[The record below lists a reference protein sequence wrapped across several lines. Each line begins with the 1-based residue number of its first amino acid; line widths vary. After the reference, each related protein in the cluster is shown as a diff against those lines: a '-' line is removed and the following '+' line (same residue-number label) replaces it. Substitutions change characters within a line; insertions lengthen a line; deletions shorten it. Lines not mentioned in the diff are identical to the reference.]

1 MDSPNRITKKR
12 KTGMNTSVA
21 TAISNNTTSNNEL
34 YSNINSIEDLINV
47 AKNNKKRR
55 NADFM
60 RLKTLLPELEKLN
73 RMIGMKELKK
83 SITFQI
89 LYYLQDLGSND
100 MLHTVIEGPPGC
112 GKTVVAEIL
121 AKIYLKLSFL
131 DNDTFKVAKRSDL
144 IGEYLGQTS
153 AKTQRLINKCIGG
166 VLFIDEAYSLGNREG
181 RDSYSKECIDTI
193 VANLAEKRRFV
204 CIIAGYKK
212 ELEDCF
218 FSVNPGLR
226 RRFPWVY
233 TIVEYSPTE
242 LSEIFEKQV
251 KEGDWY
257 IEPSAKQKLP
267 KFFEERKKYFP
278 HFGGDTET
286 LFAKV
291 KICHSRRVFG
301 KPRYMKKEI
310 TYKDMKKGYELFK
323 QNSHLERNGHNRPP
337 AGMYV

>member
-1 MDSPNRITKKR
+1 MNPENPSKR
-12 KTGMNTSVA
+12 RRTGMNAYESTYNDDNDNKDCFYQVS
-21 TAISNNTTSNNEL
+21 
-34 YSNINSIEDLINV
+34 SIQDLINI
-47 AKNNKKRR
+47 AKSLKRRR
-55 NADFM
+55 NADFS
-60 RLKTLLPELEKLN
+60 RLKALLPELERLN
-73 RMIGMKELKK
+73 NMIGMEKLKK

-131 DNDTFKVAKRSDL
+131 DNDIFKVAKRSDL
-144 IGEYLGQTS
+144 IGEYLGQTA
-153 AKTQRLINKCIGG
+153 AKTQKLINKCQGG
-166 VLFIDEAYSLGNREG
+166 VLFIDEAYSLGNKEG

-193 VANLAEKRRFV
+193 VSNLAEKRRFV

-212 ELEDCF
+212 DLEQCF
-218 FSVNPGLR
+218 FSVNAGLR
-226 RRFPWVY
+226 RRFPWIY
-233 TIVEYSPTE
+233 TIEEYTPKE

-251 KEGDWY
+251 GDASWY
-257 IEPSAKQKLP
+257 ISQKAREKLP
-267 KFFEERKKYFP
+267 SFFNERKKYFP

-291 KICHSRRVFG
+291 KISHSRRVFG

-310 TYKDMKKGYELFK
+310 NFVDMKKGYELFLE
-323 QNSHLERNGHNRPP
+323 NSHVKQGEGKNLPP
-337 AGMYV
+337 PGMYC

>member
-1 MDSPNRITKKR
+1 MESPTRPIKKR
-12 KTGMNTSVA
+12 KTGMNSSVA
-21 TAISNNTTSNNEL
+21 TLTENDPIT
-34 YSNINSIEDLINV
+34 NINSIKDLIEV
-47 AKNNKKRR
+47 AKNTKKQR
-55 NADFM
+55 NADFL
-60 RLKTLLPELEKLN
+60 RLKSLLPELETLDK
-73 RMIGMKELKK
+73 MIGMKELKK

-89 LYYLQDLGSND
+89 LYYLQDLGTND
-100 MLHTVIEGPPGC
+100 MLHTVIQGPPGT
-112 GKTVVAEIL
+112 GKTVIAQIL

-144 IGEYLGQTS
+144 VGEYLGQTA

-166 VLFIDEAYSLGNREG
+166 VLFIDEAYSLGNNEG

-212 ELEDCF
+212 ELEECF

-233 TIVEYSPTE
+233 TIVKYTPTE

-251 KEGDWY
+251 KDGDWY
-257 IEPSAKQKLP
+257 IEHETRQKLP
-267 KFFEERKKYFP
+267 KFFGDRKDYFP

-301 KPRYMKKEI
+301 KPRYMKKQI
-310 TYKDMKKGYELFK
+310 TYQDLKKGYELFK
-323 QNSHLERNGHNRPP
+323 QNSHITRNGKSRPP
-337 AGMYV
+337 LGMYV

>member
-1 MDSPNRITKKR
+1 MESPTRPIKKR
-12 KTGMNTSVA
+12 KTGMNSSVA
-21 TAISNNTTSNNEL
+21 TLTENDPIT
-34 YSNINSIEDLINV
+34 NINSIKDLIEV
-47 AKNNKKRR
+47 AKNTKKQR
-55 NADFM
+55 NADFL
-60 RLKTLLPELEKLN
+60 RLKSLLPELETLDK
-73 RMIGMKELKK
+73 MIGMKELKK

-89 LYYLQDLGSND
+89 LYYLQDLGTND
-100 MLHTVIEGPPGC
+100 MLHTVIQGPPGT
-112 GKTVVAEIL
+112 GKTVIAQIL

-131 DNDTFKVAKRSDL
+131 DNDTFKLAKRSDL
-144 IGEYLGQTS
+144 VGEYLGQTA

-166 VLFIDEAYSLGNREG
+166 VLFIDEAYSLGNNEG

-212 ELEDCF
+212 ELEECF

-233 TIVEYSPTE
+233 TIVKYTPTE

-251 KEGDWY
+251 KDGDWY
-257 IEPSAKQKLP
+257 IEHETRQKLP
-267 KFFEERKKYFP
+267 KFFGDRKDYFP

-310 TYKDMKKGYELFK
+310 TYQDLKKGYELFK
-323 QNSHLERNGHNRPP
+323 QNSHITRNEKSRPP
-337 AGMYV
+337 LGMYV

>member
-12 KTGMNTSVA
+12 KTGMNTSIA
-21 TAISNNTTSNNEL
+21 TAISNDTTSNNEL
-34 YSNINSIEDLINV
+34 YSNINSIKDLINV
-47 AKNNKKRR
+47 AKNSKKRR

-83 SITFQI
+83 SIAFQI

-131 DNDTFKVAKRSDL
+131 ANDIFKVAKRSDL

-204 CIIAGYKK
+204 CIIAGHKK

-251 KEGDWY
+251 KLGRT
-257 IEPSAKQKLP
+257 I
-267 KFFEERKKYFP
+267 F
-278 HFGGDTET
+278 
-286 LFAKV
+286 
-291 KICHSRRVFG
+291 
-301 KPRYMKKEI
+301 
-310 TYKDMKKGYELFK
+310 
-323 QNSHLERNGHNRPP
+323 
-337 AGMYV
+337 

>member
-1 MDSPNRITKKR
+1 MKSPERPIKKR
-12 KTGMNTSVA
+12 KTSMNSSVA
-21 TAISNNTTSNNEL
+21 TLTEKINNPIT
-34 YSNINSIEDLINV
+34 NINSIKDLIKV
-47 AKNNKKRR
+47 AKNTKKQR
-55 NADFM
+55 NADFL
-60 RLKTLLPELEKLN
+60 RLKNLLPELENLD
-73 RMIGMKELKK
+73 RMIGMEELKK

-100 MLHTVIEGPPGC
+100 MLHTVIQGPPGT
-112 GKTVVAEIL
+112 GKTVIAQIL

-131 DNDTFKVAKRSDL
+131 DNDTFKIAKRSDL
-144 IGEYLGQTS
+144 VGEYLGQT
-153 AKTQRLINKCIGG
+153 ATKTQRLINKCIGG
-166 VLFIDEAYSLGNREG
+166 VLFIDEAYSLGNSEG

-193 VANLAEKRRFV
+193 VANLAEKRHFV

-233 TIVEYSPTE
+233 TIAKYTPKE

-257 IEPSAKQKLP
+257 IELKTKERLP
-267 KFFEERKKYFP
+267 KFFDDKKEYFP
-278 HFGGDTET
+278 HYGGDTET

-310 TYKDMKKGYELFK
+310 TYNDLKTGYELFK
-323 QNSHLERNGHNRPP
+323 ENSHITRNGKSRPP
-337 AGMYV
+337 IGMYV